1 MTERAGQAETATTAD
16 DPVVPADP
24 AAAEIAESAVAPGES
39 DDPPRKRPLSEQSLL
54 EQMGG
59 VRGMIYSAI
68 PVVVFVLANSLF
80 SLKVAIWSSLAVAIA
95 ILASRIIA
103 RETVQPAVSGFL
115 GVAIAGF
122 IAAKTGDAKDYFL
135 FGIYMSL
142 VYGGVF
148 VASILVRWPVA
159 GVVWHLLNGTG
170 HGWRKDKVSLRA
182 YDIATI
188 AMASV
193 FAARFVVQ
201 QWLHAEDLVG
211 WLAFAKISMGLPLWG
226 LALLV
231 FVWAVRR
238 SEKHLKEI
246 TPVPESD
253 EDIERQ
259 LREKY
264 GAGNYRLEQEEA

>member
-1 MTERAGQAETATTAD
+1 MTERVDQSDASDAD
-16 DPVVPADP
+16 QQDRPVN
-24 AAAEIAESAVAPGES
+24 
-39 DDPPRKRPLSEQSLL
+39 EQTLL

-80 SLKVAIWSSLAVAIA
+80 SLTVAIWSSLAVAVG
-95 ILASRIIA
+95 ILVARIIA
-103 RETVQPAVSGFL
+103 RETVQPAISGFL

-142 VYGGVF
+142 LYGGVF
-148 VASILVRWPVA
+148 VMSVVVRWPLA

-170 HGWRKDKVSLRA
+170 QGWRKDKVSLRA
-182 YDIATI
+182 YDIAAI
-188 AMASV
+188 AMAAV
-193 FAARFVVQ
+193 FGARFVVQ
-201 QWLHAEDLVG
+201 KWLHSEDLVG
-211 WLAFAKISMGLPLWG
+211 WLAFAKISMGLPLWA

-231 FVWAVRR
+231 FVWAVRK

-246 TPVPESD
+246 TPEPVSD
-253 EDIERQ
+253 EEIEAK

-264 GAGNYRLEQEEA
+264 AAGEA